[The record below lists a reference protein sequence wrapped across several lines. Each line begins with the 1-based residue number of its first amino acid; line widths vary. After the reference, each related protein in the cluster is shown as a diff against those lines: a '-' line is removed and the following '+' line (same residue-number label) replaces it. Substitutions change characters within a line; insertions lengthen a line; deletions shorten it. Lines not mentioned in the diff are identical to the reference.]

1 MAWDD
6 EEDDE
11 LDKVL
16 APLAPRPVQPAQPL
30 ATGTGFQMYGTGDTP
45 RPIPSLDQTP
55 RTAPTPPLDS
65 ASPAPSIPSLGGGNP
80 LSDSSMPKLDY
91 HNATDWKTPKW
102 KTALGLGLSALAGG
116 AAGYKNPAVAP
127 QVAGSLAEGVINGK
141 EDREKQY
148 LAGLQANSRQEA
160 NDQSEQELRAAQ
172 TNEANARA
180 TSLGNTKD
188 TPAKVAFHF
197 TDGQGNETAVF
208 EDGTTKKFTGG
219 IPAKPEDIKAMYA
232 AAVQDAQKRG
242 VDPNADQT
250 VQRLAK
256 AQQLTER
263 APDESGTWTLGGEDA
278 QGQPVEINSK
288 SGATRPAPAG
298 TFAKG
303 AKKAADEATAKA
315 NKPNQDLVDQYNQA
329 TEFAKTPSPTNDYAL
344 LMNFIGM
351 SKPEQLGKLRLNT
364 QELKLTEG
372 TRSSLGDVEAL
383 AQKVAN
389 GEMLTPRQRQ
399 DMLNTMKIV
408 SDHAAQNLKGGSA
421 NQGGGNGIKITRD
434 ANGRITGIE

>member
-6 EEDDE
+6 EDDDE

-30 ATGTGFQMYGTGDTP
+30 ATGSGFQMYGTTQPGRPVMPSLDPTP
-45 RPIPSLDQTP
+45 RP
-55 RTAPTPPLDS
+55 APTPPLD
-65 ASPAPSIPSLGGGNP
+65 PATSLTVPSLGGGNP
-80 LSDSSMPKLDY
+80 LSDTSIPNLDY

-148 LAGLQANSRQEA
+148 LAGLDAKSRQEA
-160 NDQSEQELRAAQ
+160 NDQSEQALRAAQ

-180 TSLGNTKD
+180 TSLGTTKD

-219 IPAKPEDIKAMYA
+219 APAKPEDIKAMYA
-232 AAVQDAQKRG
+232 QAVQAAQQRG
-242 VDPNADQT
+242 QDPTTDPT

-256 AQQLTER
+256 AQQMTEHT
-263 APDESGTWTLGGEDA
+263 PDESGTWSLGAEDD
-278 QGQPVEINSK
+278 QGRPIEINSK
-288 SGATRPAPAG
+288 TGATRPAPTG
-298 TFAKG
+298 INAKG
-303 AKKAADEATAKA
+303 TKKAADEAAAKA

-329 TEFAKTPSPTNDYAL
+329 QEFARTPSPTNDYAL

-372 TRSSLGDVEAL
+372 TRSSLGDIEAL

-389 GEMLTPRQRQ
+389 GEMLTSRQRQ

-408 SDHAAQNLKGGSA
+408 SDHAAQNIKGGA
-421 NQGGGNGIKITRD
+421 AQGGGTGIKITRD
-434 ANGRITGIE
+434 ANGRITGVE